1 MFKKSFLPVMI
12 LFIISSISI
21 FAGKGPG
28 DKIDNFTLKGVDGTA
43 YSLNDV
49 KDSKAL
55 VIMFWSTQ
63 CPNVQPY
70 TDRINE
76 LAKEYSAKGI
86 TFWAVNSNSTES
98 YEDVKAH
105 IKDKNYS
112 FPELKDDNNVLAD
125 QLGATRTPEVFLI
138 NGDKTIIYHGRI
150 DDNRDASKVTSHD
163 LKNALDEFLAG
174 KDITVNNTKAFGCG
188 IKRAE

>member
-1 MFKKSFLPVMI
+1 MLKKSFLPVLI
-12 LFIISSISI
+12 LLVILTVTIY
-21 FAGKGPG
+21 AGKGPG
-28 DKIDNFTLKGVDGTA
+28 DKIEDFTLKSVDGTTH
-43 YSLNDV
+43 SLSDV

-70 TDRINE
+70 TERINE
-76 LAKEYSAKGI
+76 LSKEYSGKGI

-98 YEDVKAH
+98 YKDVEAH
-105 IKDKNYS
+105 MKEHNYA

-125 QLGATRTPEVFLI
+125 QLGATRTPEVYLI
-138 NGDKTIIYHGRI
+138 SSDKTILYHGRI

-163 LKNALDEFLAG
+163 LKNALDEFLSG
-174 KDITVNNTKAFGCG
+174 KEITVNNTKTFGCG

>member
-1 MFKKSFLPVMI
+1 MFKKSFLPALII
-12 LFIISSISI
+12 LIISSVTA

-28 DKIDNFTLKGVDGTA
+28 DKVDDFTLKSVDGKSFT
-43 YSLNDV
+43 LNDA

-55 VIMFWSTQ
+55 VIMFWSTV

-98 YEDVKAH
+98 YTDVKAH
-105 IKDKNYS
+105 INANKYP

-125 QLGATRTPEVFLI
+125 QLGATKTPEVFLI
-138 NGDKTIIYHGRI
+138 NSDKTIIYHGRI
-150 DDNRDASKVTSHD
+150 DDNRDASKVTSND